1 MRFYHSANLGD
12 NKFWVNAYF
21 DTPNGKFSCN
31 TPIGNC
37 DNKVKWYDGSLW
49 EMISTMTIEFNGN
62 AKCITYEQNHNKFK
76 EKGCTDNKYMVCR
89 LTCCK

>member
-21 DTPNGKFSCN
+21 DTPNGKFSCD

-49 EMISTMTIEFNGN
+49 EMRSTMTIEFNGN

-76 EKGCTDNKYMVCR
+76 EKGCTDNI
-89 LTCCK
+89 TNTWFAS